1 MFKKLSFFIILG
13 IWVIHTNAQLVN
25 VCGTDTVILEVDN
38 YHVGLIEWQE
48 SIDSVMWVTIPEE
61 SGTSYSFFPEEAK
74 YYRAAVKTSSCDVL
88 YSAVSFVQIPPIAN
102 AGSDRIVGG
111 NETNLLAN
119 EENGAHGEWTCISGS
134 GVIAEPS
141 NPRSVFTSEL
151 YDENILVWTLT
162 NSCGQSSDTVI
173 VKFEEIDAKSNY
185 IIVDNTD
192 ELFSDSTDIAEGVIK
207 VRFSDPS
214 IHPSDSSIL
223 IGMRSDYSFLVKT
236 ISYTINDDRYIINTQ
251 KATIEDLFKKG
262 TINVGDAINQSVDD
276 NAETK
281 SAIVFPTRETIRK
294 NRENKGIK
302 VLYIQ
307 TKEDHKLQH
316 LKSAKDDGRSFTIP
330 LPDAK
335 LIETSDKELVLSV
348 EDAYLS
354 LTPNLVFDMDY
365 TFPAKLKNVM
375 FGLDNAVFE
384 YNYKTS
390 LKIKAPVYIV
400 DPIKKKVVG
409 ITKYIVFMAGPV
421 PVVVTANFD
430 IEATLKAS
438 ANAEVEV
445 NNTVNHRK
453 TFTAIVAGETVNSLN
468 LVTSSV
474 EQTTEDSN
482 FLLQGSLTSEFKIGL
497 DVSCRLY
504 DVVGP
509 FFKVPFKVESE
520 LCFNNQGNWDLDVKF
535 GAEGS
540 IGANAEILGNKFFDF
555 RYDLFKRD
563 FEHLEI
569 PQKLELLSGNYQFA
583 NPNEQL
589 PLPLVYKVVDSWG
602 RNSPFVPIRFQLE
615 SGNGSVDEPLLT
627 TNSNGLAKVYWTLGN
642 QPLGILKASVLNCDN
657 ENIEG
662 SPVYAYANTDEESNC
677 ANTNLSIS
685 LKTESGYILPEV
697 SGGLQ
702 PYFYSEDGINFSEDQ
717 PVYDL
722 SLPGEYYI
730 YVKDANGC
738 RVTRAITIDSS
749 NPCQNSDLNLNAI
762 VVQSSML
769 QLTASGGT
777 PPYLFAIDD
786 LSTFSDET
794 HYNQLSSGTHQVYLE
809 DSNGCKVQKSVVIE
823 QSDEPA
829 ITALKPVKGS
839 FVDVTNVAFEWVAA
853 QYSISQYFDIY
864 LKNEDQNYSKIASDI
879 AGNTD
884 IENNLYSYIH
894 NQNLEYG
901 KQYTC
906 KIVLKDIF
914 SVELASVEYSF
925 YTLSGMSMEIPQ
937 PVLLAPVDN
946 SNVELPVTLKWNND
960 SGNYKY
966 DVYLGTDL
974 SNLKMLAFHFGGNEI
989 VLDDLQEYTKYYWKV
1004 TIKSL
1009 ETGETKDSPV
1019 WSFNTQASSV
1029 QQTGTLIDIDGNN
1042 YNTVKI
1048 GKQWWMAENL
1058 KVTRNADGTA
1068 VPLVEDIETWKEL
1081 ADNESSFC
1089 YYGNLDENKDLYG
1102 ALYSWAAATNGT
1114 EGLDDN
1120 SEIVQGVCPSG
1131 WHLPSDSEYSELAD
1145 YLGGKSIAGGKMKTV
1160 GLDYWLQP
1168 NIQATNKSGFSALPG
1183 GYRVNSGQ
1191 FARKTTHGYFWTS
1204 TPKLGKAYYHNLWS
1218 NSETL
1223 HRSMGDPNL
1232 GFSVRCVKDQEQTA
1246 TLPTVITSDAVSYT
1260 SFSANCSGEVTSE
1273 GSAVVTSRGIEY
1285 STNPNF
1291 VGGEGTQVEAEIAG
1305 SGIFYVTLSGL
1316 EAETTYYIMA
1326 YAQNSVGISYG
1337 DVLSFTT
1344 TKETATPSVTTLEA
1358 KNITTNSAI
1367 VNGNVISDGNAN
1379 ITERGFY
1386 WSSSDSSPDKND
1398 HVVTISG
1405 TLGAYGETI
1414 SNLEPDTRYYFCA
1427 FATNSEGT
1435 STGDVLEF
1443 RTSQELSAPT
1453 VSTVAATNVAM
1464 ESATLNGNVSSDGNA
1479 NITERGFYWSST
1491 DNTPDDGDYVVS
1503 VSGTTATFN
1512 ETISGLNPDTRY
1524 YFCAFASNSE
1534 GTSTG
1539 DVLEFRTS
1547 QELSVPTVS
1556 TVAATNVA
1564 MGSATLN
1571 GNVSSDGN
1579 TNITERG
1586 FYWSSTNNTPDD
1598 GDNVVTISGTTGTFT
1613 ETITGLN
1620 PDTRYYFCAFAT
1632 NSEGTSTGDVLEFR
1646 TSQELSA
1653 PTVSTVSAT
1662 NVAMESATLNG
1673 NVTSDGNADVTER
1686 GFYWSS
1692 TDNTPDDGDNV
1703 VMVSGTTGTFNETI
1717 TGLNP
1722 DTRYYFCAF
1731 ATNSEGTST
1740 GTVMEFTTSKYSVNE
1755 NYFMVDNTK
1764 YPLSHGANI
1773 YSGNFEGKGVYNRQV
1788 LLMSSSISI
1797 NWTNLET
1804 SGTGDWISLDIY
1816 NTLAELEDGDYFFSS
1831 TVMNTETICDKD
1843 FNGDGIINSE
1853 DCFQTLPDGA
1863 KYMSLSYSSYYINM
1877 DVNTS
1882 DYGNQFSSGTI
1893 TISKSG
1899 SEFTFLIDCIGK
1911 NDEVITGHFKGTL
1924 HYLNLT
1930 EAPTVT
1936 TTEAT
1941 NITEGSAQS
1950 GGNVTS
1956 MNGEEV
1962 TARGVCWNT
1971 TGNPDIKDQK
1981 TEDGEGKGIFTSQI
1995 SGLQANTTYYVRAY
2009 AINANGTA
2017 YGDQVEFTTNDIAPT
2032 VTNFSPT
2039 KSGVGEEE
2047 TFSVSGSN
2055 LPETLSLWID
2065 GVMTGNESPTTYS
2078 SSLVTFTVDL
2088 PNTYKLGGD
2097 KDYEVRP
2104 SPGSSEI
2111 LKSGLITFGTIIPN
2125 ITSFGPDTVVR
2136 GELATFEVEG
2146 EGLAEDLALWIDGI
2160 ANNELSSYSPNK
2172 VTFDV
2177 QIPDDDEVV
2186 GNWEYQLR
2194 PYSIPSRIFQSGE
2207 IIVKNNLVVT
2217 LPTISTINIS
2227 DITSNSASSGGSLT
2241 DDGGTSILE
2250 RGVCWSENS
2259 APTISDSKA
2268 VDAKTIVGGY
2278 SSQLTNLKAGTK
2290 YYVRAYA
2297 TNSVGTAY
2305 GEEVSFTTENEAI
2318 VFGSF
2323 TDSRDGKTYKTVQIG
2338 EQTWMAEN
2346 LAYLPSVSPSTS
2358 GSDSEFYYYVYGYE
2372 GNSVNDA
2379 KGTSNYNTY
2388 GVLYNWL
2395 AAIQA
2400 CPDGWHLPSNEE
2412 WEQLAQFISDQ
2423 NGGYSKIDENTWY
2436 SVGKHLKSTDGWNSG
2451 NGSGIDDFGFSAY
2464 PGGIRQSTGI
2474 FGSVGNYGTWWSATE
2489 LSSNYP
2495 WRLYLGYDYDL
2506 LHRDHYSTKD
2516 WGFSVRCIKD

>member
-1 MFKKLSFFIILG
+1 MFKKLSFVIILG
-13 IWVIHTNAQLVN
+13 IWIIQTNAQLVN

-48 SIDSVMWVTIPEE
+48 SIDSIMWVTISEE

-111 NETNLLAN
+111 TETSLLAN
-119 EENGAHGEWTCISGS
+119 EENGAHGEWKCISGS
-134 GVIAEPS
+134 GVVAEPS
-141 NPRSVFTSEL
+141 NPRTSFTSEQ

-276 NAETK
+276 NAENK

-307 TKEDHKLQH
+307 TKDDHNLQH
-316 LKSAKDDGRSFTIP
+316 LKSAKDDRRSFTIP

-375 FGLDNAVFE
+375 FGLDNAAFE

-400 DPIKKKVVG
+400 DPIKKKIVG

-482 FLLQGSLTSEFKIGL
+482 FLLQGSLMSEFKIGL

-662 SPVYAYANTDEESNC
+662 SPVYAYANTNEESNC

-1102 ALYSWAAATNGT
+1102 ALYSWAAATNGE
-1114 EGLDDN
+1114 EGSDDN
-1120 SEIVQGVCPSG
+1120 PSDIQGVCPSG
-1131 WHLPSDSEYSELAD
+1131 WHLPSDSEYSELTD

-1168 NIQATNKSGFSALPG
+1168 NTQASNKSGFSALPG
-1183 GYRVNSGQ
+1183 GYRVNSGGFQ
-1191 FARKTTHGYFWTS
+1191 HKTLKAYFWTS
-1204 TPKLGKAYYHNLWS
+1204 TPKLEKAYYHNLWS

-1223 HRSMGDPNL
+1223 HRAYGDTNL
-1232 GFSVRCVKDQEQTA
+1232 GFSVRCVKDEEQTA

-1273 GSAVVTSRGIEY
+1273 GSAAVTSRGIEY

-1291 VGGEGTQVEAEIAG
+1291 VGGEGIQAEAEIAG
-1305 SGIFYVTLSGL
+1305 TGIFYVTLMGL

-1539 DVLEFRTS
+1539 AVLEFRTP
-1547 QELSVPTVS
+1547 QELSAPTVS

-1564 MGSATLN
+1564 MESATLN

-1579 TNITERG
+1579 ANITERG

-1722 DTRYYFCAF
+1722 DTRYYFCAFATNSEGTSIGDVLEFRTSQELSAPTVSTVAATNVAMESATLNGNVSADGNANITERGFYWSSTDNTPDDGDNVVTVSGTTGTFNETISGLNPYTRYYFCAF

-1930 EAPTVT
+1930 EAPTLT

-1950 GGNVTS
+1950 GG
-1956 MNGEEV
+1956 M
-1962 TARGVCWNT
+1962 
-1971 TGNPDIKDQK
+1971 
-1981 TEDGEGKGIFTSQI
+1981 
-1995 SGLQANTTYYVRAY
+1995 
-2009 AINANGTA
+2009 
-2017 YGDQVEFTTNDIAPT
+2017 
-2032 VTNFSPT
+2032 
-2039 KSGVGEEE
+2039 
-2047 TFSVSGSN
+2047 
-2055 LPETLSLWID
+2055 
-2065 GVMTGNESPTTYS
+2065 M
-2078 SSLVTFTVDL
+2078 
-2088 PNTYKLGGD
+2088 
-2097 KDYEVRP
+2097 
-2104 SPGSSEI
+2104 
-2111 LKSGLITFGTIIPN
+2111 
-2125 ITSFGPDTVVR
+2125 
-2136 GELATFEVEG
+2136 
-2146 EGLAEDLALWIDGI
+2146 
-2160 ANNELSSYSPNK
+2160 
-2172 VTFDV
+2172 
-2177 QIPDDDEVV
+2177 
-2186 GNWEYQLR
+2186 
-2194 PYSIPSRIFQSGE
+2194 
-2207 IIVKNNLVVT
+2207 
-2217 LPTISTINIS
+2217 
-2227 DITSNSASSGGSLT
+2227 
-2241 DDGGTSILE
+2241 
-2250 RGVCWSENS
+2250 
-2259 APTISDSKA
+2259 
-2268 VDAKTIVGGY
+2268 
-2278 SSQLTNLKAGTK
+2278 
-2290 YYVRAYA
+2290 
-2297 TNSVGTAY
+2297 
-2305 GEEVSFTTENEAI
+2305 
-2318 VFGSF
+2318 
-2323 TDSRDGKTYKTVQIG
+2323 
-2338 EQTWMAEN
+2338 
-2346 LAYLPSVSPSTS
+2346 
-2358 GSDSEFYYYVYGYE
+2358 
-2372 GNSVNDA
+2372 
-2379 KGTSNYNTY
+2379 
-2388 GVLYNWL
+2388 
-2395 AAIQA
+2395 
-2400 CPDGWHLPSNEE
+2400 
-2412 WEQLAQFISDQ
+2412 
-2423 NGGYSKIDENTWY
+2423 
-2436 SVGKHLKSTDGWNSG
+2436 
-2451 NGSGIDDFGFSAY
+2451 
-2464 PGGIRQSTGI
+2464 
-2474 FGSVGNYGTWWSATE
+2474 
-2489 LSSNYP
+2489 
-2495 WRLYLGYDYDL
+2495 
-2506 LHRDHYSTKD
+2506 
-2516 WGFSVRCIKD
+2516 